1 MRCPQ
6 CAAEVS
12 EGARFCSGCGGK
24 IRVTL
29 SDQVPKVL
37 AFSCYRCGQTLPPQ
51 KYFSR
56 GMNVAKLVALLP
68 INFVLPILFFFVRRD
83 RLICTSCKKLLPDT
97 APRALLPMGSQGMA
111 LLPAMPVMPL
121 TGGSLALMPQQPA
134 AVEMER
140 RSRKARARGI
150 GLGVM
155 SIPFSMG
162 TIAAMMGDAGLAAT
176 AVVATPGALLI
187 TGAVTA
193 LRRAGS
199 LKEAAREVEEK
210 QQRQRILQLA
220 RQREG
225 RLSVADVAASL
236 NMDIK
241 DAEHLL
247 DSLVD
252 GRHVDVHV
260 TEAGRLIYVFPDLEN
275 ARQSNDV
282 R

>member
-6 CAAEVS
+6 CAAEVQ

-24 IRVTL
+24 VRVTL
-29 SDQVPKVL
+29 SDQLPKVL

-56 GMNVAKLVALLP
+56 GVNVAKLVALLP

-83 RLICTSCKKLLPDT
+83 RMICTSCKRMLPEE
-97 APRALLPMGSQGMA
+97 APRALLPMSGQGMA
-111 LLPAMPVMPL
+111 LLPPM
-121 TGGSLALMPQQPA
+121 GGSLALMPQQPA
-134 AVEMER
+134 ALAIER
-140 RSRKARARGI
+140 QSRKARARGI
-150 GLGVM
+150 SLGVM

-162 TIAAMMGDAGLAAT
+162 TIAVMMGDAGLAAT
-176 AVVATPGALLI
+176 AFVATPGALLI

-193 LRRAGS
+193 LRRAGT
-199 LKEAAREVEEK
+199 LKESARELEEK

-220 RQREG
+220 RQRQG
-225 RLSVADVAASL
+225 RLTVADVAASL
-236 NMDIK
+236 DMDLK

-247 DSLVD
+247 DTLVD

-260 TEAGRLIYVFPDLEN
+260 TEAGRLIYVFPDLEDLR
-275 ARQSNDV
+275 APMGAG
-282 R
+282 